1 MIQQRD
7 LMIYMDWKK
16 TMKIKKDTTMKS
28 ERDWNLLLIA
38 VLAFVFCWVGIFTL
52 IPLFI
57 QYGINL
63 EPSSTNI
70 LYDILR

>member
-16 TMKIKKDTTMKS
+16 TMKNET
-28 ERDWNLLLIA
+28 DWNLLLLA
-38 VLAFVFCWVGIFTL
+38 VLIYVCCWIGAIIVVV
-52 IPLFI
+52 PVFI

-63 EPSSTNI
+63 EPSSANI